1 MNNFVIIL
9 GILMISALV
18 VFMNVCAVKYI
29 RRVVLVKRRT
39 EITKGRI
46 IEFDN
51 IHSLKVEYGIN
62 DIDYCGE
69 CNVLFVKGNSTD
81 IIGKD
86 GKISYSVGDEVDV
99 YYDNENPSRFLIDGG
114 SAFYKARAF
123 QIFFFDAAILALAA
137 VCILIASLG
146 L

>member
-1 MNNFVIIL
+1 MNQFMIIS
-9 GILMISALV
+9 GILIAAAFV

-39 EITKGRI
+39 KITKGKI
-46 IEFDN
+46 VEFDN
-51 IHSLKVEYGIN
+51 IHSLKVKYSVN
-62 DIDYCGE
+62 SIDHCRE
-69 CNVLFVKGNSTD
+69 CSVLFIVDNSPN

-86 GKISYSVGDEVDV
+86 GKISYSVGDDVNV
-99 YYDNENPSRFLIDGG
+99 YYDGEKLMRFLIDGG

-123 QIFFFDAAILALAA
+123 QIFFLDTTLLVLAA
-137 VCILIASLG
+137 MCILIASLG